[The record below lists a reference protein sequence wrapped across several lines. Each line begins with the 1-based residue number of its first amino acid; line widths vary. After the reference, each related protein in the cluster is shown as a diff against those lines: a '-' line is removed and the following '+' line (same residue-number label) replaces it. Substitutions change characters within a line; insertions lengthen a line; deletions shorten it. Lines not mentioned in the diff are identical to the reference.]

1 MSENIRNDLMEI
13 AAQYGIV
20 IDEMLLDAL
29 ELYVKR
35 QVYEG
40 RQDVYDAIIAH
51 MDERSKL

>member
-51 MDERSKL
+51 MDERSKA